1 MIDHLFIRGLLTVD
15 NAAFEEGNCTSEGN
29 SLQEIIPDGFLS
41 SFSLRHCAHSPELP
55 ITHS

>member
-15 NAAFEEGNCTSEGN
+15 NVAFEEGNCTSEGN

-41 SFSLRHCAHSPELP
+41 SFSLRHCAHSP
-55 ITHS
+55 